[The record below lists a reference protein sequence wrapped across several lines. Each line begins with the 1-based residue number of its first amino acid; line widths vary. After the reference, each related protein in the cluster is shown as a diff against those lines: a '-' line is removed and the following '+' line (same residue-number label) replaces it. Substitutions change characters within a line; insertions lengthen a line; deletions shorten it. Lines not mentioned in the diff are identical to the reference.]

1 MVERSLPYGENVPI
15 RQLIDIIK
23 EIGPSSTS
31 NQENFDKIL
40 VEWIDNSSNFTHE
53 IAISFIYMLNDTS
66 KHNKSPKSKEKGNN
80 DFSEVLRARWNEL
93 SNNKNDQNLLVQ
105 RSREDIGSGWNS
117 SVFVEGVNKIMK
129 TQESKNKH
137 FNTNW
142 SDIINEIIDNSNL
155 LDLTENDGSFELFC
169 SLLGESYRRDENRTY
184 NPKYNEL
191 YYKLD
196 PFLREWKNPN
206 IQALFL
212 LKICKMSYEINNRS
226 YNLQQKNYSNDILE
240 DTLIENTVNFDS
252 VYTDINSY
260 SIILDASS
268 KIHNSIISMFESD
281 ESLLELVKD
290 GLLGTPCDY
299 LLESKLPKIGIFHSR
314 GSCGLL
320 ICHDLLKVI
329 IGICNRINDQK
340 LLELLKH
347 LIFYEIPRYS
357 PIGLLS
363 SLGAIYDDFP
373 QTVSISNELVSKI
386 CDSFDISVPNNEITK
401 VSLIKMAISSA
412 QEFILFPISKI
423 VATSH
428 EKEYDIGPRFGA
440 IMQIIFASSEKSRNG
455 NNQSQFMRDFISQIA
470 FCYRISSIL
479 LISKLNPPSRDYLWN
494 FLDSEWCIL
503 PHFYKMNV
511 SNCLSHIL
519 SRDQL
524 DLLENL
530 EYSHDSIDYYHWW
543 FLCIDIIFSGISAS
557 QNFELGLSSD
567 VCNEIS
573 ARAVNVLSTL
583 FKEELENEDME
594 MPLFIIAIMDYI
606 RARLVYMTYVSADL
620 QTILVNRRTSF
631 PSFAVDKAA
640 SFKVFAARIVRR
652 NLSLGS
658 SQLYQPKEC
667 WISSFET
674 HSFAFSCW
682 RISSSSILAIQNAI
696 LEFGA
701 DIKGYENT
709 PISELFDA
717 LLEFEKLK
725 DSDNLQDNGNSLVSM
740 NKDIGSEMILNS
752 SVNGKDE
759 RDLNNNI
766 SKALFNNKDPEHKD
780 NTKMNINSEFTEAEN
795 ESKGFEINQVNEFLT
810 KCYSGEITI
819 SELTIELKKMHSLS
833 SDPSNNAKIFNTFLQ
848 TLFDE
853 CRSYPKYPNPE
864 LKITAEILGIL
875 VKEDL
880 LISFGNALVFVLRC
894 IIEALRKG
902 HWTKM
907 FCFGIFAMEQFID
920 RFISFPQFLSAI
932 VNMSQHLKNA
942 IEPYVVYCES
952 CILVLPENL
961 RSKLYIEKNIL
972 ESLNINPPP
981 KPESLI
987 SKTYPEILNFEY
999 RQKENI
1005 VSANKPNMSTSK
1017 LGSLVALNLSERK
1030 SLPSGI
1036 TIDQLQG
1043 FGLGSLEKLMNDP
1056 QIFNTIITPS
1066 ENVIEHIFTI
1076 CNTLA
1081 STNIETK
1088 AIEMAEILNRNP
1100 EYCHWFA
1107 FYLVKNRASKEK
1119 NNHSTYINFLIKL
1132 NKLMPKIS
1140 STSLNEEKVELEVP
1154 LTHNG
1159 NEEENRINIIEI
1171 TTLASYD
1178 CIKALLRYASILNE
1192 VSSFV
1197 NVLRHLGYWLGQ
1209 ITIGINRPIIHKY
1222 LNPRQLLVEGYSR
1235 GCVAS
1240 VLPFVCKILENVKG
1254 SYYCPPNPWTN
1265 NILFTLA
1272 EIHSLANNT
1281 NSHMFEVELL
1291 FKQIELNLDDYIGK
1305 SNYLGLNSHPNY
1317 IEQHKV
1323 LNEKQRGH
1331 NIHLKSQTE
1340 QSPHINLGSSFE
1352 RPSNNNNNIINN
1364 SLNPSVNLYQLNA
1377 NIGDTQLAS
1386 TFMPPNHPSQMV
1398 HQQNQ
1403 QQISS
1408 SDIQFWA
1415 NKVLISPSIVLF
1427 QIQPSLRPLVPL
1439 ALDRSIREILQVVI
1453 PRSVRIAA
1461 ITTREIIGKEFA
1473 FETDENIYKRA
1484 AHLMVAALSGS
1495 MAIAACREPLRVAFT
1510 AQLRQVLHPTPS
1522 RDGEDHVLI
1531 EQVVQV
1537 ICSDNI
1543 DLGCQII
1550 EQAVVEKAIEELD
1563 EIISPGIIARRKSR
1577 ESGHQFV
1584 DTDFYGG
1591 PNTQNSVAYWSSL
1604 PDNLKYRHNSM
1615 RHLQLYK
1622 DFLQFT
1628 LIRNME
1634 RRDSVA
1640 QYELQNNIQSNQ
1652 SIIPLYQHGNND
1664 HFNNQSQNQ
1673 QWNSSSTNQYSHQ
1686 PENIQNFSSVRSDN
1700 INSQASNQSQTNV
1713 ASSTIVQP
1721 PEPVKVPLVF
1731 ELAYLPLMMRI
1742 DECLGQIKDVI
1753 REIALYP
1760 PIFPKHLIPPISNN
1774 FNESLNNSNNVI
1786 CSNPLGSNISQYT
1799 PKSTAHPVLAV
1810 LSSLQSDHI
1819 LFYLCRVLYS
1829 IGKSA
1834 SQREDVLIGIS
1845 QKLFKTLFDAGA
1857 AFQQSTT
1864 SILPS
1869 SRCIASSLG
1878 FDAAQLH
1885 IEVFLGLCNQIS
1897 FYNSKFWLKLRKEAI
1912 GWFIYTIE
1920 DPKYSVDIVIGA
1932 LRYDLISSSEL
1943 DISLSNILETA
1954 ISTLNDT
1961 NSVIGGNSR
1970 CIRIIEFIYKL
1981 FFRSIEDWHYPI
1993 TKKLP
1998 STTQNLNRLSNNG
2011 LIFQNNT
2018 MSAIQIVLPGLY
2030 YKPYPYTTNLGELK
2044 SKVESIL
2051 LELESNKSIVFHEMW
2066 IGDQRPEILNFYSII
2081 QCNLD
2086 TALNPKYIA
2095 LPIPMKPLP
2104 DITKGINMIFD
2115 EWILLLRITIFS
2127 GVGGSERN
2135 NPYRNLFLQRL
2146 SRQGL
2151 LRMDDTTEKLFTTCI
2166 ERAVYLSLNQKTGDF
2181 NVLNRSKSENTSD
2194 SNNNMDPFPIDS
2206 LVRLITTM
2214 ARYVD
2219 PQQMAAVVITHKFLS
2234 ILTRVIHKDAESPN
2248 FNQRPYY
2255 RIFYSLLQEYESI
2268 GFNTEMIHF
2277 TCILSVVHHLQ
2288 YLNPNRLPGFTYSW
2302 IQIIS
2307 SNRLFPYLLRHV
2319 KGWQPYQALLLQLF
2333 IFISPFLRSV
2343 QLSSNIKTIYG
2354 ALLRILLVLLHDFP
2368 EFLCDYS
2375 CSFCD
2380 VLPVNCIQ
2388 IRNLILSAFPRNMK
2402 LPDPFLP
2409 TLKIESLPEMKLIP
2423 RMIANYGAYIL
2434 HNDLKASVDKFWVTR
2449 DVSILPHI
2457 TEIIKLPKDEALKC
2471 GTKYSF
2477 QIITGLLLYI
2487 GIYLPNGNDSN
2498 STIDNYHNGIYN
2510 VFNSDLSTNSNIEP
2524 TQKSDQ
2530 TVNRKNAPLD
2540 NVEDPSL
2547 SIILFLCRDLD
2558 MEGRFALI
2566 SAMANFLGYPNSYTY
2581 YFSSLILW
2589 LFSKSN
2595 DSIVQEQITRILLER
2610 LIVHRPHPWGLLIT
2624 FIELIKNPK
2633 YSFWNCSFVHLAPE
2647 VEKLF
2652 QSVAQTCLGQG
2663 PNKTS
2668 SVNPT

>member
-1 MVERSLPYGENVPI
+1 MVEKNLPCGEDIPK
-15 RQLIDIIK
+15 RQLFEIIK

-31 NQENFDKIL
+31 NQENFDEIL
-40 VEWIDNSSNFTHE
+40 LGWINDSSNFKRD
-53 IAISFIYMLNDTS
+53 IATSFIYMLNDTS
-66 KHNKSPKSKEKGNN
+66 KYNKDPKYKEKGSD

-105 RSREDIGSGWNS
+105 SSREDIRLGWNS

-129 TQESKNKH
+129 IQESKNKQ

-142 SDIINEIIDNSNL
+142 NDIIDEIIDKSDL
-155 LDLTENDGSFELFC
+155 LDLTDNDGSFELFC
-169 SLLGESYRRDENRTY
+169 SLLGESYRRDENKVY
-184 NPKYNEL
+184 NPKCNEL

-196 PFLREWKNPN
+196 PFLKEWKNPD

-212 LKICKMSYEINNRS
+212 LKICKTSYEINNRS
-226 YNLQQKNYSNDILE
+226 YNLHQKDYSNDILE
-240 DTLIENTVNFDS
+240 DTLIENAVNFDS
-252 VYTDINSY
+252 VYTNMSNY

-268 KIHNSIISMFESD
+268 RIHNSIVSMFESD
-281 ESLLELVKD
+281 ESILELIKD
-290 GLLGTPCDY
+290 GLLGTPCDDIFK
-299 LLESKLPKIGIFHSR
+299 SKLPKIGIFHTK

-320 ICHDLLKVI
+320 ICHDLL
-329 IGICNRINDQK
+329 RR
-340 LLELLKH
+340 LLELLQH

-373 QTVSISNELVSKI
+373 QAVSVSSDLANKISE
-386 CDSFDISVPNNEITK
+386 SFDILVPNNKVTK
-401 VSLIKMAISSA
+401 VSLIKMAIYSA

-428 EKEYDIGPRFGA
+428 EKEYDIGPRFGV
-440 IMQIIFASSEKSRNG
+440 IMQIIFASSEKHRND
-455 NNQSQFMRDFISQIA
+455 NSQSQFMRDIISQIA
-470 FCYRISSIL
+470 FCYRISSVF
-479 LISKLNPPSRDYLWN
+479 LISKLNSLSRSYLWE
-494 FLDSEWCIL
+494 FLDSEWKTL
-503 PHFYKMNV
+503 PQFYKMNV
-511 SNCLSHIL
+511 SDCLSQIL
-519 SRDQL
+519 SRDKL
-524 DLLENL
+524 DLLKDS
-530 EYSHDSIDYYHWW
+530 EYSHESIDYYHWW
-543 FLCIDIIFSGISAS
+543 FLCIDIVFSGISIS
-557 QNFELGLSSD
+557 QNSELGLSSSISD
-567 VCNEIS
+567 EIS
-573 ARAVNVLSTL
+573 SRAVNVLFTL
-583 FKEELENEDME
+583 FKEELEGKNIET
-594 MPLFIIAIMDYI
+594 PLFIIAIMDYI
-606 RARLVYMTYVSADL
+606 RARLVYMTYASAEL
-620 QTILVNRRTSF
+620 QTILVNRRTSL

-640 SFKVFAARIVRR
+640 SFKVFAARVVRR

-667 WISSFET
+667 WISSLET
-674 HSFAFSCW
+674 PSFKFSCW
-682 RISSSSILAIQNAI
+682 RISSSSILAIQEAI
-696 LEFGA
+696 LKFGVS
-701 DIKGYENT
+701 IKGYEST
-709 PISELFDA
+709 PISELHDA
-717 LLEFEKLK
+717 LLEFEKIK
-725 DSDNLQDNGNSLVSM
+725 DTNNLQDKNNSLGSIIKDVS
-740 NKDIGSEMILNS
+740 SEIMLNS
-752 SVNGKDE
+752 SVNEKDE
-759 RDLNNNI
+759 KTLNNI
-766 SKALFNNKDPEHKD
+766 SQTLFTNNDSEHK
-780 NTKMNINSEFTEAEN
+780 NSTKINGKSELIEAEN
-795 ESKGFEINQVNEFLT
+795 EGNGFEINHVNDFLT
-810 KCYSGEITI
+810 KCYSGEINT
-819 SELTIELKKMHSLS
+819 SELTVELKKMHSLS
-833 SDPSNNAKIFNTFLQ
+833 NHPGKNVKIFNTFLQ

-853 CRSYPKYPNPE
+853 CRSYPKYPNQE

-907 FCFGIFAMEQFID
+907 FCFGVFAMEMFID

-932 VNMSQHLKNA
+932 INMSQHLKHA
-942 IEPYVVYCES
+942 IEPYVTYCES
-952 CILVLPENL
+952 CIAILPENL
-961 RSKLYIEKNIL
+961 KNKLYIERSVM
-972 ESLNINPPP
+972 ESLNLDIPP

-987 SKTYPEILNFEY
+987 SKVHPEMINFEF
-999 RQKENI
+999 RQKET
-1005 VSANKPNMSTSK
+1005 SESPCKPNMSIDK
-1017 LGSLVALNLSERK
+1017 LGSFITLNLSERK
-1030 SLPSGI
+1030 VLPTGI

-1056 QIFNTIITPS
+1056 EILNALVTPS
-1066 ENVIEHIFTI
+1066 EN
-1076 CNTLA
+1076 LD
-1081 STNIETK
+1081 
-1088 AIEMAEILNRNP
+1088 
-1100 EYCHWFA
+1100 
-1107 FYLVKNRASKEK
+1107 
-1119 NNHSTYINFLIKL
+1119 
-1132 NKLMPKIS
+1132 KLMPKNS
-1140 STSLNEEKVELEVP
+1140 DLLLEEKTESDIP
-1154 LTHNG
+1154 LTHKG
-1159 NEEENRINIIEI
+1159 NEESKINIIEI

-1192 VSSFV
+1192 VSSFL

-1222 LNPRQLLVEGYSR
+1222 LNPRQLLIDSYSR
-1235 GCVAS
+1235 GCIAS
-1240 VLPFVCKILENVKG
+1240 VLPFICKILENVKG
-1254 SYYCPPNPWTN
+1254 GYYYPPNPWTN
-1265 NILFTLA
+1265 NILYALA
-1272 EIHSLANNT
+1272 EIHSLANNS

-1291 FKQIELNLDDYIGK
+1291 FKQLELNLDDYVGK
-1305 SNYLGLNSHPNY
+1305 SNYLGLSSHTDY
-1317 IEQHKV
+1317 TEHKA
-1323 LNEKQRGH
+1323 LGEKQRGH
-1331 NIHLKSQTE
+1331 NIYPKTQTE
-1340 QSPHINLGSSFE
+1340 HNSHITLGSSFE
-1352 RPSNNNNNIINN
+1352 RPNITNNVINS
-1364 SLNPSVNLYQLNA
+1364 SLNQSAGLYQLSA
-1377 NIGDTQLAS
+1377 NIGDAQLAS
-1386 TFMPPNHPSQMV
+1386 TFMPPNHSSQMM
-1398 HQQNQ
+1398 HQQTP
-1403 QQISS
+1403 QQIPS

-1461 ITTREIIGKEFA
+1461 ITTKEIIGKEFA
-1473 FETDENIYKRA
+1473 FEADENIYKRA

-1563 EIISPGIIARRKSR
+1563 EVISPGIIARRKSR
-1577 ESGHQFV
+1577 ETGHQFV

-1591 PNTQNSVAYWSSL
+1591 PNTQNSATFWSSL
-1604 PDNLKYRHNSM
+1604 PENLKYRHNSM

-1628 LIRNME
+1628 LMRNLE
-1634 RRDSVA
+1634 RRDSVT
-1640 QYELQNNIQSNQ
+1640 QYELQNSLQSNQ
-1652 SIIPLYQHGNND
+1652 ITSLYQHGSND
-1664 HFNNQSQNQ
+1664 QFNSQTQ
-1673 QWNSSSTNQYSHQ
+1673 QWNNSNAIQFSHQ
-1686 PENIQNFSSVRSDN
+1686 AESIQNFNTVRSDN
-1700 INSQASNQSQTNV
+1700 TSSQMPSSNHSQMNT
-1713 ASSTIVQP
+1713 SPSTIVQP
-1721 PEPVKVPLVF
+1721 PEPVRVPLVF
-1731 ELAYLPLMMRI
+1731 ELAYLPLMMRV

-1760 PIFPKHLIPPISNN
+1760 PIFSKQLIPPVSNN
-1774 FNESLNNSNNVI
+1774 LSEGMSVNQNIYSK
-1786 CSNPLGSNISQYT
+1786 PLGSNIFTYT
-1799 PKSTAHPVLAV
+1799 PKSTAHPVLSV

-1864 SILPS
+1864 GILPS

-1878 FDAAQLH
+1878 FDAALLH
-1885 IEVFLGLCNQIS
+1885 IEVFLALCNQIS
-1897 FYNSKFWLKLRKEAI
+1897 YYSSKFWLKLRKEAI

-1932 LRYDLISSSEL
+1932 LRYDLISSDEL
-1943 DISLSNILETA
+1943 DVSLSNILETA
-1954 ISTLNDT
+1954 ISTLNDS
-1961 NSVIGGNSR
+1961 NPAIGGNSR
-1970 CIRIIEFIYKL
+1970 CLRIVEFIYKL

-1998 STTQNLNRLSNNG
+1998 SATKNLNRLSNNSVA
-2011 LIFQNNT
+2011 FQNSNF
-2018 MSAIQIVLPGLY
+2018 SAIPIVLPGLY
-2030 YKPYPYTTNLGELK
+2030 YKPYSYTTNLGELK
-2044 SKVESIL
+2044 NKVESIL
-2051 LELESNKSIVFHEMW
+2051 LELESNKSIKFHEMW
-2066 IGDQRPEILNFYSII
+2066 IGDQCPEILNFYSVI

-2086 TALNPKYIA
+2086 TILNPRYIA
-2095 LPIPMKPLP
+2095 LPTPIKPPP
-2104 DITKGINMIFD
+2104 DISKGINTIFD
-2115 EWILLLRITIFS
+2115 EWILLLRITIFN

-2151 LRMDDTTEKLFTTCI
+2151 LRMDDTTEKLFTACI
-2166 ERAVYLSLNQKTGDF
+2166 ERAIYLSLNHNSSDSDA
-2181 NVLNRSKSENTSD
+2181 LNNSISENAND
-2194 SNNNMDPFPIDS
+2194 SRNNMDPFPIDS

-2234 ILTRVIHKDAESPN
+2234 ILTRVIHKDAESHG

-2288 YLNPNRLPGFTYSW
+2288 YLNPNRVPGFAYSW

-2307 SNRLFPYLLRHV
+2307 SNRFFPYLLRHV
-2319 KGWQPYQALLLQLF
+2319 KGWQPYQALLLQIF

-2409 TLKIESLPEMKLIP
+2409 TLKIGNLPEMKLIP

-2434 HNDLKASVDKFWVTR
+2434 YKDLKVNIDKFWITR
-2449 DVSILPHI
+2449 DASILPLI
-2457 TEIIKLPKDEALKC
+2457 TETIKMPRDEALKC

-2477 QIITGLLLYI
+2477 PIITGLLLYI
-2487 GIYLPNGNDSN
+2487 GIYLPNGNESN
-2498 STIDNYHNGIYN
+2498 SSIDGSHNGIFN
-2510 VFNSDLSTNSNIEP
+2510 IFNSDPSTNSIESASKLDQTPNI
-2524 TQKSDQ
+2524 KSDQ
-2530 TVNRKNAPLD
+2530 LETF
-2540 NVEDPSL
+2540 EDPSL
-2547 SIILFLCRDLD
+2547 SIILFLCKDLD
-2558 MEGRFALI
+2558 MEGRFVLI
-2566 SAMANFLGYPNSYTY
+2566 SAMTNFLGYPNSYTY

-2633 YSFWNCSFVHLAPE
+2633 YAFWSCSFVHLAPE

-2652 QSVAQTCLGQG
+2652 QSVAQTCLGQA
-2663 PNKTS
+2663 PNKTNL
-2668 SVNPT
+2668 VNHT

>member
-1 MVERSLPYGENVPI
+1 MVEKNLPCGEDIPK
-15 RQLIDIIK
+15 RQLFEIIK

-31 NQENFDKIL
+31 NQENFDEIL
-40 VEWIDNSSNFTHE
+40 LGWINDSSNFKRD
-53 IAISFIYMLNDTS
+53 IATSFIYMLNDTS
-66 KHNKSPKSKEKGNN
+66 KYNKDPKYKEKGSD

-105 RSREDIGSGWNS
+105 SSREDIRLGWNS

-129 TQESKNKH
+129 IQESKNKQ

-142 SDIINEIIDNSNL
+142 NDIIDEIIDKSDL
-155 LDLTENDGSFELFC
+155 LDLTDNDGSFELFC
-169 SLLGESYRRDENRTY
+169 SLLGESYRRDENKVY
-184 NPKYNEL
+184 NPKCNEL

-196 PFLREWKNPN
+196 PFLKEWKNPD

-212 LKICKMSYEINNRS
+212 LKICKTSYEINNRS
-226 YNLQQKNYSNDILE
+226 YNLHQKDYSNDILE
-240 DTLIENTVNFDS
+240 DTLIENAVNFDS
-252 VYTDINSY
+252 VYTNMSNY

-268 KIHNSIISMFESD
+268 RIHNSIVSMFESD
-281 ESLLELVKD
+281 ESILELIKD
-290 GLLGTPCDY
+290 GLLGTPCDDIFK
-299 LLESKLPKIGIFHSR
+299 SKLPKIGIFHTK

-320 ICHDLLKVI
+320 ICHDLLRVI
-329 IGICNRINDQK
+329 INIYNRINNQR
-340 LLELLKH
+340 LLELLQH

-373 QTVSISNELVSKI
+373 QAVSVSSDLANKISE
-386 CDSFDISVPNNEITK
+386 SFDILVPNNKVTK
-401 VSLIKMAISSA
+401 VSLIKMAIYSA

-428 EKEYDIGPRFGA
+428 EKEYDIGPRFGV
-440 IMQIIFASSEKSRNG
+440 IMQIIFASSEKHRND
-455 NNQSQFMRDFISQIA
+455 NSQSQFMRDIISQIA
-470 FCYRISSIL
+470 FCYRISSVF
-479 LISKLNPPSRDYLWN
+479 LISKLNSLSRSYLWE
-494 FLDSEWCIL
+494 FLDSEWKTL
-503 PHFYKMNV
+503 PQFYKMNV
-511 SNCLSHIL
+511 SDCLSQIL
-519 SRDQL
+519 SRDKL
-524 DLLENL
+524 DLLKDS
-530 EYSHDSIDYYHWW
+530 EYSHESIDYYHWW
-543 FLCIDIIFSGISAS
+543 FLCIDIVFSGISIS
-557 QNFELGLSSD
+557 QNSELGLSSSISD
-567 VCNEIS
+567 EIS
-573 ARAVNVLSTL
+573 SRAVNVLFTL
-583 FKEELENEDME
+583 FKEELEGKNIET
-594 MPLFIIAIMDYI
+594 PLFIIAIMDYI
-606 RARLVYMTYVSADL
+606 RARLVYMTYASAEL
-620 QTILVNRRTSF
+620 QTILVNRRTSL

-640 SFKVFAARIVRR
+640 SFKVFAARVVRR

-667 WISSFET
+667 WISSLET
-674 HSFAFSCW
+674 PSFKFSCW
-682 RISSSSILAIQNAI
+682 RISSSSILAIQEAI
-696 LEFGA
+696 LKFGVS
-701 DIKGYENT
+701 IKGYEST
-709 PISELFDA
+709 PISELHDA
-717 LLEFEKLK
+717 LLEFEKIK
-725 DSDNLQDNGNSLVSM
+725 DTNNLQDKNNSLGSIIKDVS
-740 NKDIGSEMILNS
+740 SEIMLNS
-752 SVNGKDE
+752 SVNEKDE
-759 RDLNNNI
+759 KTLNNI
-766 SKALFNNKDPEHKD
+766 SQTLFTNNDSEHK
-780 NTKMNINSEFTEAEN
+780 NSTKINGKSELIEAEN
-795 ESKGFEINQVNEFLT
+795 EGNGFEINQVNDFLT
-810 KCYSGEITI
+810 KCYSGEINT
-819 SELTIELKKMHSLS
+819 SELTVELKKMHSLS
-833 SDPSNNAKIFNTFLQ
+833 NHPGKNVKIFNTFLQ

-853 CRSYPKYPNPE
+853 CRSYPKYPNQE

-907 FCFGIFAMEQFID
+907 FCFGVFAMEMFID

-932 VNMSQHLKNA
+932 INMSQHLKHA
-942 IEPYVVYCES
+942 IEPYVTYCES
-952 CILVLPENL
+952 CIAILPENL
-961 RSKLYIEKNIL
+961 KNKLYIERSVM
-972 ESLNINPPP
+972 ESLNLDIPP

-987 SKTYPEILNFEY
+987 SKVHPEMINFEF
-999 RQKENI
+999 RQKET
-1005 VSANKPNMSTSK
+1005 SESPCKPNMSIDK
-1017 LGSLVALNLSERK
+1017 LGSFITLNLSERK
-1030 SLPSGI
+1030 VLPTGI

-1056 QIFNTIITPS
+1056 EILNALVTPS

-1088 AIEMAEILNRNP
+1088 AIEMADILNKNP

-1132 NKLMPKIS
+1132 DKLMPKNS
-1140 STSLNEEKVELEVP
+1140 DLLLEEKTESDIP
-1154 LTHNG
+1154 LTHKG
-1159 NEEENRINIIEI
+1159 NEESKINIIEI

-1192 VSSFV
+1192 VSSFL

-1222 LNPRQLLVEGYSR
+1222 LNPRQLLIDSYSR
-1235 GCVAS
+1235 GCIAS
-1240 VLPFVCKILENVKG
+1240 VLPFICKILENVKG
-1254 SYYCPPNPWTN
+1254 GYYYPPNPWTN
-1265 NILFTLA
+1265 NILYALA
-1272 EIHSLANNT
+1272 EIHSLANNS

-1291 FKQIELNLDDYIGK
+1291 FKQLELNLDDYVGK
-1305 SNYLGLNSHPNY
+1305 SNYLGLSSHTDY
-1317 IEQHKV
+1317 TEHKA
-1323 LNEKQRGH
+1323 LGEKQRGH
-1331 NIHLKSQTE
+1331 NIYPKTQTE
-1340 QSPHINLGSSFE
+1340 HNSHITLGSSFE
-1352 RPSNNNNNIINN
+1352 RPNITNNVINS
-1364 SLNPSVNLYQLNA
+1364 SLNQSAGLYQLSA
-1377 NIGDTQLAS
+1377 NIGDAQLAS
-1386 TFMPPNHPSQMV
+1386 TFMPPNHSSQMM
-1398 HQQNQ
+1398 HQQTP
-1403 QQISS
+1403 QQIPS

-1461 ITTREIIGKEFA
+1461 ITTKEIIGKEFA
-1473 FETDENIYKRA
+1473 FEADENIYKRA

-1563 EIISPGIIARRKSR
+1563 EVISPGIIARRKSR
-1577 ESGHQFV
+1577 ETGHQFV

-1591 PNTQNSVAYWSSL
+1591 PNTQNSATFWSSL
-1604 PDNLKYRHNSM
+1604 PENLKYRHNSM

-1628 LIRNME
+1628 LMRNLE
-1634 RRDSVA
+1634 RRDSVT
-1640 QYELQNNIQSNQ
+1640 QYELQNSLQSNQ
-1652 SIIPLYQHGNND
+1652 ITSLYQHGSND
-1664 HFNNQSQNQ
+1664 QFNSQTQ
-1673 QWNSSSTNQYSHQ
+1673 QWNNSNAIQFSHQ
-1686 PENIQNFSSVRSDN
+1686 AESIQNFNTVRSDN
-1700 INSQASNQSQTNV
+1700 TSSQMPSSNHSQMNT
-1713 ASSTIVQP
+1713 SPSTIVQP
-1721 PEPVKVPLVF
+1721 PEPVRVPLVF
-1731 ELAYLPLMMRI
+1731 ELAYLPLMMRV

-1760 PIFPKHLIPPISNN
+1760 PIFSKQLIPPVSNN
-1774 FNESLNNSNNVI
+1774 LSEGMSVNQNIYSK
-1786 CSNPLGSNISQYT
+1786 PLGSNIFTYT
-1799 PKSTAHPVLAV
+1799 PKSTAHPVLSV

-1864 SILPS
+1864 GILPS

-1878 FDAAQLH
+1878 FDAALLH
-1885 IEVFLGLCNQIS
+1885 IEVFLALCNQIS
-1897 FYNSKFWLKLRKEAI
+1897 YYSSKFWLKLRKEAI

-1932 LRYDLISSSEL
+1932 LRYDLISSDEL
-1943 DISLSNILETA
+1943 DVSLSNILETA
-1954 ISTLNDT
+1954 ISTLNDS
-1961 NSVIGGNSR
+1961 NPAIGGNSR
-1970 CIRIIEFIYKL
+1970 CLRIVEFIYKL

-1998 STTQNLNRLSNNG
+1998 SATKNLNRLSNNSVA
-2011 LIFQNNT
+2011 FQNSNF
-2018 MSAIQIVLPGLY
+2018 SAIPIVLPGLY
-2030 YKPYPYTTNLGELK
+2030 YKPYSYTTNLGELK
-2044 SKVESIL
+2044 NKVESIL
-2051 LELESNKSIVFHEMW
+2051 LELESNKSIKFHEMW
-2066 IGDQRPEILNFYSII
+2066 IGDQCPEILNFYSVI

-2086 TALNPKYIA
+2086 TILNPRYIA
-2095 LPIPMKPLP
+2095 LPTPIKPPP
-2104 DITKGINMIFD
+2104 DISKGINTIFD
-2115 EWILLLRITIFS
+2115 EWILLLRITIFN

-2151 LRMDDTTEKLFTTCI
+2151 LRMDDTTEKLFTACI
-2166 ERAVYLSLNQKTGDF
+2166 ERAIYLSLNHNSSDSDA
-2181 NVLNRSKSENTSD
+2181 LNNSISENAND
-2194 SNNNMDPFPIDS
+2194 SRNNMDPFPIDS

-2234 ILTRVIHKDAESPN
+2234 ILTRVIHKDAESHG

-2288 YLNPNRLPGFTYSW
+2288 YLNPNRVPGFAYSW

-2307 SNRLFPYLLRHV
+2307 SNRFFPYLLRHV
-2319 KGWQPYQALLLQLF
+2319 KGWQPYQALLLQIF

-2409 TLKIESLPEMKLIP
+2409 TLKIGNLPEMKLIP

-2434 HNDLKASVDKFWVTR
+2434 YKDLKVNIDKFWITR
-2449 DVSILPHI
+2449 DASILPLI
-2457 TEIIKLPKDEALKC
+2457 TETIKMPRDEALKC

-2477 QIITGLLLYI
+2477 PIITGLLLYI
-2487 GIYLPNGNDSN
+2487 GIYLPNGNESN
-2498 STIDNYHNGIYN
+2498 SSIDGSHNGIFN
-2510 VFNSDLSTNSNIEP
+2510 IFNSDPSTNSIESASKLDQTPNI
-2524 TQKSDQ
+2524 KSDQ
-2530 TVNRKNAPLD
+2530 LETF
-2540 NVEDPSL
+2540 EDPSL
-2547 SIILFLCRDLD
+2547 SIILFLCKDLD
-2558 MEGRFALI
+2558 MEGRFVLI
-2566 SAMANFLGYPNSYTY
+2566 SAMTNFLGYPNSYTY

-2633 YSFWNCSFVHLAPE
+2633 YAFWSCSFVHLAPE

-2652 QSVAQTCLGQG
+2652 QSVAQTCLGQA
-2663 PNKTS
+2663 PNKTNL
-2668 SVNPT
+2668 VNHT

>member
-1 MVERSLPYGENVPI
+1 MVEKSLPCGEDVPK
-15 RQLIDIIK
+15 RQLFEMMK

-31 NQENFDKIL
+31 IQENFDKIL
-40 VEWIDNSSNFTHE
+40 LEWIDNSNNFTHE
-53 IAISFIYMLNDTS
+53 IATSFIYMLNDTS
-66 KHNKSPKSKEKGNN
+66 KYNKGSKYKEKNDN

-105 RSREDIGSGWNS
+105 NSREDIRLGWNS
-117 SVFVEGVNKIMK
+117 SVFVEGINKIMK
-129 TQESKNKH
+129 IQESKNKQ
-137 FNTNW
+137 FNASW
-142 SDIINEIIDNSNL
+142 SDIINDIIDNSDL
-155 LDLTENDGSFELFC
+155 LDLTDDDGSFELFC
-169 SLLGESYRRDENRTY
+169 SLLGESYRRDENRVY
-184 NPKYNEL
+184 NPKFNEL

-196 PFLREWKNPN
+196 PFLKEWKNSD

-226 YNLQQKNYSNDILE
+226 YNLQQNDYSNDILE

-252 VYTDINSY
+252 VYTNMSNY
-260 SIILDASS
+260 SIILDASPR
-268 KIHNSIISMFESD
+268 IHNSIISMFESD
-281 ESLLELVKD
+281 ESLLELLKD
-290 GLLGTPCDY
+290 GLLGTPCDD
-299 LLESKLPKIGIFHSR
+299 LLESKLPKIGIFHTR

-320 ICHDLLKVI
+320 ICHDLLMAIIRVI
-329 IGICNRINDQK
+329 NRINNQK

-347 LIFYEIPRYS
+347 LILYEMPKYS

-373 QTVSISNELVSKI
+373 QTISISSELAGKI
-386 CDSFDISVPNNEITK
+386 SESFDILIPNNEVTK
-401 VSLIKMAISSA
+401 VTLIKMAVSSA

-423 VATSH
+423 VPTSH
-428 EKEYDIGPRFGA
+428 GKEYDIGPRFGA
-440 IMQIIFASSEKSRNG
+440 IMQIILASSEKSRNG
-455 NNQSQFMRDFISQIA
+455 NSQTQFMRDMISIIS
-470 FCYRISSIL
+470 FFYRISSTL
-479 LISKLNPPSRDYLWN
+479 LISKLNSLSRDYLWK
-494 FLDSEWCIL
+494 FLDSEWKTL
-503 PHFYKMNV
+503 PHFCKMNV
-511 SNCLSHIL
+511 SNSLSRIL
-519 SRDQL
+519 SRDQP
-524 DLLENL
+524 DLLKDL

-543 FLCIDIIFSGISAS
+543 FLCIDIVFSGISIS
-557 QNFELGLSSD
+557 QNSELGLSSNICD
-567 VCNEIS
+567 EIS
-573 ARAVNVLSTL
+573 NCAVNVLFTL
-583 FKEELENEDME
+583 FREELEDENIET
-594 MPLFIIAIMDYI
+594 PLFIIAIMDYI
-606 RARLVYMTYVSADL
+606 RARLVYMTYVSAEL
-620 QTILVNRRTSF
+620 QTILVNRKTSF
-631 PSFAVDKAA
+631 PSFPVDKAA
-640 SFKVFAARIVRR
+640 SFKVFAARVVRR

-674 HSFAFSCW
+674 PSFKFSCW
-682 RISSSSILAIQNAI
+682 RISSSSILAIQEAI

-701 DIKGYENT
+701 NIKGYESS
-709 PISELFDA
+709 PISELHDA
-717 LLEFEKLK
+717 LLEFEKIK
-725 DSDNLQDNGNSLVSM
+725 DTNNLQDKNSLGYI
-740 NKDIGSEMILNS
+740 NKDSNSEVLLNP
-752 SVNGKDE
+752 SVNEKDSE
-759 RDLNNNI
+759 
-766 SKALFNNKDPEHKD
+766 NKSS
-780 NTKMNINSEFTEAEN
+780 TKINCSSELSEIEN
-795 ESKGFEINQVNEFLT
+795 EGNVFEVNKVNEFLS
-810 KCYSGEITI
+810 KCYSGEITVP
-819 SELTIELKKMHSLS
+819 ELTVELKKMHSIS
-833 SDPSNNAKIFNTFLQ
+833 NDPSKNVKIFNTFLQ

-875 VKEDL
+875 VREDL
-880 LISFGNALVFVLRC
+880 LISSGNALVFVLRC
-894 IIEALRKG
+894 IIEALRKS

-907 FCFGIFAMEQFID
+907 FCFGVFAMEMFID
-920 RFISFPQFLSAI
+920 KFISFPQFLSAI
-932 VNMSQHLKNA
+932 INMSQHLKHA
-942 IEPYVVYCES
+942 IEPYVTYCES
-952 CILVLPENL
+952 CIAVLPENL
-961 RSKLYIEKNIL
+961 KNKLYIEESIL

-981 KPESLI
+981 RPDSI
-987 SKTYPEILNFEY
+987 VSKTHPEIINFEY
-999 RQKENI
+999 RQKES
-1005 VSANKPNMSTSK
+1005 VESAYKPSKSINK
-1017 LGSLVALNLSERK
+1017 LGSFITLNLSERK
-1030 SLPSGI
+1030 VLPTGI

-1056 QIFNTIITPS
+1056 EIFSTLVTPS

-1081 STNIETK
+1081 STNIDAK
-1088 AIEMAEILNRNP
+1088 AVEMADILNKNP

-1132 NKLMPKIS
+1132 DKLMPKK
-1140 STSLNEEKVELEVP
+1140 STKLFEEKAELETP

-1159 NEEENRINIIEI
+1159 NGEESRINIIEI

-1197 NVLRHLGYWLGQ
+1197 NVLRHLGCWLGQ

-1222 LNPRQLLVEGYSR
+1222 LNPRQVLVDSYSK
-1235 GCVAS
+1235 GFIAS
-1240 VLPFVCKILENVKG
+1240 VLPFICKILENVKG
-1254 SYYCPPNPWTN
+1254 SYYHPPNPWTN

-1291 FKQIELNLDDYIGK
+1291 FKQLELNLDDYVGK
-1305 SNYLGLNSHPNY
+1305 SNYLGFNNHANY
-1317 IEQHKV
+1317 IEQHKT

-1331 NIHLKSQTE
+1331 SIYLKGQNE
-1340 QSPHINLGSSFE
+1340 QNSHITVGSSFE
-1352 RPSNNNNNIINN
+1352 RPHVNNLING
-1364 SLNPSVNLYQLNA
+1364 SLNPSASLYQLGS

-1386 TFMPPNHPSQMV
+1386 TFMPPNHSSQMI
-1398 HQQNQ
+1398 HQQTQ
-1403 QQISS
+1403 QQIPS

-1563 EIISPGIIARRKSR
+1563 EVISPGIIARRKSR

-1591 PNTQNSVAYWSSL
+1591 PNTQNSAAYWSSL
-1604 PDNLKYRHNSM
+1604 PDNLKYKHNSM

-1628 LIRNME
+1628 LMRSLE
-1634 RRDSVA
+1634 RREPFT
-1640 QYELQNNIQSNQ
+1640 QYELQNNLQSNQ
-1652 SIIPLYQHGNND
+1652 TIIPLYQHGSSD
-1664 HFNNQSQNQ
+1664 HFGNQSLTQ
-1673 QWNSSSTNQYSHQ
+1673 QWNSSSTNLYSQQ
-1686 PENIQNFSSVRSDN
+1686 PEGAQSFNSVRNDN
-1700 INSQASNQSQTNV
+1700 TNSQMPSSNQSQINT

-1721 PEPVKVPLVF
+1721 PEPVRVPLVF

-1760 PIFPKHLIPPISNN
+1760 PIFCKQLIPPVSNN
-1774 FNESLNNSNNVI
+1774 LNEGIVVNQNIL
-1786 CSNPLGSNISQYT
+1786 CSKPLGSNVTPYV
-1799 PKSTAHPVLAV
+1799 PKSTAHPVLSV

-1819 LFYLCRVLYS
+1819 LFYLCRVLHS

-1834 SQREDVLIGIS
+1834 SHREDVLIGIS

-1864 SILPS
+1864 GLLPS

-1878 FDAAQLH
+1878 FDAALLH
-1885 IEVFLGLCNQIS
+1885 IEVFLALCNQIS
-1897 FYNSKFWLKLRKEAI
+1897 FYSSKFWLKLRKEAI

-1932 LRYDLISSSEL
+1932 LRYDLISSGEL
-1943 DISLSNILETA
+1943 DASLSNILDTV

-1961 NSVIGGNSR
+1961 NSAIGGNSR
-1970 CIRIIEFIYKL
+1970 CLRIIEFIYKL

-1993 TKKLP
+1993 TKNLP
-1998 STTQNLNRLSNNG
+1998 NTTQNLNRLSSDTAA
-2011 LIFQNNT
+2011 FQNSNIST
-2018 MSAIQIVLPGLY
+2018 IPIVLPGLY

-2066 IGDQRPEILNFYSII
+2066 IGDQCPEILNFCSVI

-2086 TALNPKYIA
+2086 TVLNPRYIA
-2095 LPIPMKPLP
+2095 LPIPMKLLP
-2104 DITKGINMIFD
+2104 DTMKGISIIFD
-2115 EWILLLRITIFS
+2115 EWILLLRITIFN

-2151 LRMDDTTEKLFTTCI
+2151 LRMDDTTEKLFTACI
-2166 ERAVYLSLNQKTGDF
+2166 ERAVYLSLNHSTGD
-2181 NVLNRSKSENTSD
+2181 LNTDNSNSENNTD
-2194 SNNNMDPFPIDS
+2194 PRNNMDPFPIDS

-2234 ILTRVIHKDAESPN
+2234 ILTRIIHKGAESPN

-2288 YLNPNRLPGFTYSW
+2288 YLNPNRVPGFTYSW

-2307 SNRLFPYLLRHV
+2307 SNRFFPYLLRHV

-2409 TLKIESLPEMKLIP
+2409 TLKIENLPEMKLIP
-2423 RMIANYGAYIL
+2423 RMIANYGVYIL
-2434 HNDLKASVDKFWVTR
+2434 HKDLKANIDQFWITR
-2449 DVSILPHI
+2449 DVSILPLI
-2457 TEIIKLPKDEALKC
+2457 TEIIKIPKDEALKC

-2477 QIITGLLLYI
+2477 PIITGLLLYI
-2487 GIYLPNGNDSN
+2487 GIYLPNGNDSSSN
-2498 STIDNYHNGIYN
+2498 IDSSHNGMHNII
-2510 VFNSDLSTNSNIEP
+2510 NSDPLNNSIES
-2524 TQKSDQ
+2524 TQKLDQ
-2530 TVNRKNAPLD
+2530 TVNLKSDPLD
-2540 NVEDPSL
+2540 TLEDPSL
-2547 SIILFLCRDLD
+2547 SIILFLCKDLD
-2558 MEGRFALI
+2558 MEGRFVLI
-2566 SAMANFLGYPNSYTY
+2566 SAMTNFLGYPNSYTY

-2633 YSFWNCSFVHLAPE
+2633 YAFWNCSFVHLAPE

-2668 SVNPT
+2668 SVNPA